1 MDDYGNYYDA
11 YEDFGDWEGGYDDSY
26 GQENDYDYGNGEDY
40 WNDDEYGDD
49 EDYWYDGEDDEEGME
64 HDEGEYAHAGGYD
77 DQYMHH
83 DQSYHQGG
91 GGGGGGYGQQYHDN
105 YSHSYGMGHGH
116 DGSDHYYDQQDP
128 YGQNSYGH
136 QAMHQQ
142 PQGSYCAFGHVASRS
157 PLTPQSD
164 VSAIT
169 HSLSDMY
176 NHSQSLESP
185 HEARPTWSQ
194 SIPPAAAIHS
204 SSQSSGHSQQVHSFR
219 SLNSPIAATPQPY
232 PSEPVSRAVGI
243 NRARNIAVHMP
254 EIPSNTSPPRRPA
267 RPPLNAFHRLFWDG
281 PDQPKP
287 PNPYLLAPG
296 RSSSQRTPKSATS
309 LSDRGSPRRR
319 LRMPRSVN
327 GNSPTISGS
336 PRPKAAFGFL
346 APLTP

>member
-1 MDDYGNYYDA
+1 
-11 YEDFGDWEGGYDDSY
+11 GYDDSY

-40 WNDDEYGDD
+40 WIDDEYGDD

-116 DGSDHYYDQQDP
+116 DGSDYYYDQQDP
-128 YGQNSYGH
+128 YGRNSYGH

-185 HEARPTWSQ
+185 HLARPTWSQ

-232 PSEPVSRAVGI
+232 PSGPVSRAVGI
-243 NRARNIAVHMP
+243 NRARNIA
-254 EIPSNTSPPRRPA
+254 
-267 RPPLNAFHRLFWDG
+267 
-281 PDQPKP
+281 
-287 PNPYLLAPG
+287 
-296 RSSSQRTPKSATS
+296 
-309 LSDRGSPRRR
+309 
-319 LRMPRSVN
+319 
-327 GNSPTISGS
+327 
-336 PRPKAAFGFL
+336 
-346 APLTP
+346 